1 MTSFGVCVNQ
11 KQWLQEFMFI
21 TEVVRLG
28 VDRPGDSNFSF
39 TDDERRTLV
48 DAAMAMG
55 KDLMEQ
61 VVTIVKPKTILAWQ
75 RKLEKQKWDY
85 SDRRKN
91 NPVRPRIAIDK
102 GAKWTLTKS
111 SKSNAKILFATFFFE
126 ALLYPLATR
135 PERNLMYIEV
145 TRYARLKEM

>member
-1 MTSFGVCVNQ
+1 MTSFGVRVNQ

-61 VVTIVKPKTILAWQ
+61 VVTIVMRVPIRTCSSIGV
-75 RKLEKQKWDY
+75 LEY
-85 SDRRKN
+85 FRA
-91 NPVRPRIAIDK
+91 V
-102 GAKWTLTKS
+102 
-111 SKSNAKILFATFFFE
+111 
-126 ALLYPLATR
+126 
-135 PERNLMYIEV
+135 
-145 TRYARLKEM
+145 